1 MSINRREYLKSLFLA
16 PLSGSIISSSGKLG
30 AASNINWNRGDEESN
45 EILLKKWAEE
55 EKEINEELL

>member
-1 MSINRREYLKSLFLA
+1 MSHFDLGVSLAFWLTI
-16 PLSGSIISSSGKLG
+16 LSATLCVVYGI
-30 AASNINWNRGDEESN
+30 INWNRGDEESN

>member
-1 MSINRREYLKSLFLA
+1 MNSFDLGVSLAFWLTI
-16 PLSGSIISSSGKLG
+16 LSTLLCVVYGI
-30 AASNINWNRGDEESN
+30 INWNRGDEESN